1 MAGGVFGDS
10 IAPPQPMQQA
20 PQQAGRPMA
29 PQQMPGQNNPL
40 NAMANQ
46 LYVQQQQI
54 AALTQAM
61 TELQARQLAM
71 TIEFVRGQDGRLS
84 GARVFE
90 QRV

>member
-1 MAGGVFGDS
+1 
-10 IAPPQPMQQA
+10 
-20 PQQAGRPMA
+20 MA